1 MVVAETDRLYL
12 RRFTP
17 EDAKAVFLLNSMPKI
32 LSHLPG
38 SPLRSV
44 EEARQVIINVALP
57 TYAEF
62 DYGRWAVVHKQDK
75 RIIGF
80 CGPKYL
86 GCYNEVELAFR
97 YLPEYWGQGYATEAA
112 IAALDVCQEY
122 HLAGLMAL
130 VLPGNKEYEQV
141 LKKIKMQ
148 ETKRDHYLGYRV
160 KVFHRLFNH

>member
-1 MVVAETDRLYL
+1 MVVTETDRLYL

-17 EDAKAVFLLNSMPKI
+17 EDAKAVFLLNSIPEI

-44 EEARQVIINVALP
+44 EEARQVIINIALP
-57 TYAEF
+57 AYAKF
-62 DYGRWAVVHKQDK
+62 DYGRWAVIHKKDK

-86 GCYNEVELAFR
+86 SRYNEVELAFR

-112 IAALDVCQEY
+112 IAALNVCQEY
-122 HLAGLMAL
+122 HLAGLIAL
-130 VLPGNKEYEQV
+130 VLPGNKAYEKV
-141 LKKIKMQ
+141 LHKIKMH
-148 ETKRDHYLGYRV
+148 EIKRDHYLGYRV
-160 KVFHRLFNH
+160 KVFHRLFDH